1 MGVASRPARPTI
13 QCAFVTSDALRAILE
28 RVPTVPFVS
37 APTAVEPL
45 PRLSTALGRTPHL
58 FIKRDD
64 AIPFGFGGNKVRK
77 LAFVAARARAE
88 GADTLITAGGIQSNH
103 ARATASAAAALGMR
117 AVLVANGPAPVRPTA
132 NALLDALLG
141 ADVEYVPG
149 RGDRAAA
156 MEAAAHRLR
165 ASGHTP
171 FVIPIG
177 ASTPLGALG
186 YVRAMLELLDQMPAP
201 DVIIHATSSGGTQ
214 AGLVAAARL
223 LNLRTEI
230 IGVSADDP
238 AEALAS
244 AVGSIISG
252 IGDLLGLPRDAITQG
267 PAIHVDDRFVGDG
280 YGIPTAE
287 SREALELAARTD
299 AIFLDPTYTAKAMAG
314 LIAYVRQQR
323 FTDRQT
329 VLFWHTGGQVGLF
342 A

>member
-1 MGVASRPARPTI
+1 M
-13 QCAFVTSDALRAILE
+13 TSDALRAALE
-28 RVPTVPFVS
+28 RVPTVPFAS
-37 APTAVEPL
+37 TPTPVDPL
-45 PRLSTALGRTPHL
+45 PRLSALLGGGPRL

-77 LAFVAARARAE
+77 LSFVAARAQAE
-88 GADTLITAGGIQSNH
+88 GADTLITAGGVQSNH

-117 AVLVANGPAPVRPTA
+117 AVLVANGIQPVRPTA

-141 ADVEYVPG
+141 AEIEYVATRDD
-149 RGDRAAA
+149 RGSKMQEIAD
-156 MEAAAHRLR
+156 RLR
-165 ASGHTP
+165 DAGRRP

-201 DVIIHATSSGGTQ
+201 DVIVHATSSGGTQ

-223 LNLRTEI
+223 LRLPTRI
-230 IGVSADDP
+230 VGVSADDP
-238 AEALAS
+238 AYALEET
-244 AVGSIISG
+244 VRTIVSG
-252 IGDLLGLPRDAITQG
+252 IGELLEVDAG
-267 PAIHVDDRFVGDG
+267 AIARGTAIEVDDRFVGDG
-280 YGIPTAE
+280 YGVPTAA
-287 SREALELAARTD
+287 SREALELAARSH

-314 LIAYVRQQR
+314 LIAYLRQR
-323 FTDRQT
+323 SFSDDQT